1 MAAMIG
7 EMDIDKLLAL
17 LQPALL
23 DGEYVFCSSPS
34 LGYGDLDELQPISC
48 YQEQEGLSLLLS
60 KSAADSAGLSYS
72 SVFCGI
78 TLSVHSSL
86 DAVGFTAAV
95 AKKLARNGISANVI
109 AAHYH
114 DHVFVPADKAKL
126 ALALLR
132 EFES

>member
-78 TLSVHSSL
+78 TLSVYSSL

>member
-78 TLSVHSSL
+78 TLSVHPSL
-86 DAVGFTAAV
+86 DGVGFTAAV

>member
-1 MAAMIG
+1 
-7 EMDIDKLLAL
+7 MDLNKLLAL
-17 LQPALL
+17 MQPVLL

-34 LGYGDLDELQPISC
+34 LVYGDLDELQPIAS

-60 KSAADSAGLSYS
+60 KTAADSASLSYN

-95 AKKLARNGISANVI
+95 VNKLASNSISANVI

-132 EFES
+132 EFEG

>member
-1 MAAMIG
+1 MIG

>member
-1 MAAMIG
+1 
-7 EMDIDKLLAL
+7 
-17 LQPALL
+17 
-23 DGEYVFCSSPS
+23 
-34 LGYGDLDELQPISC
+34 LQPISC